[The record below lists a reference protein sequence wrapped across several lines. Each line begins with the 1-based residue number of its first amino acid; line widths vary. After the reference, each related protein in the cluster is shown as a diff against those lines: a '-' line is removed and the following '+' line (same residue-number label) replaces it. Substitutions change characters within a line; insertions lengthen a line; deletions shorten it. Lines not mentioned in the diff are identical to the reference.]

1 MKLVLILVIFSLLPF
16 AFADVKSNVSQ
27 ATTAFE
33 NSDLETASSSIISIF
48 DWNLITRISAVLLGV
63 VIICLIV
70 LRLMNLIT
78 KPRIN
83 RKKALKE
90 KEDSEF
96 KKIFSK
102 QEQILESLKNKLGKE

>member
-1 MKLVLILVIFSLLPF
+1 MKLVLILIIFSLLPF
-16 AFADVKSNVSQ
+16 AVADVKSNVSQ

-33 NSDLETASSSIISIF
+33 NSDLETASSSIMSIF
-48 DWNLITRISAVLLGV
+48 DWSLIMRLSAVILGV

-83 RKKALKE
+83 RKKAKKE

-102 QEQILESLKNKLGKE
+102 QEQLLESLKNKLGK

>member
-1 MKLVLILVIFSLLPF
+1 MKLIVILIIFLLLPF
-16 AFADVKSNVSQ
+16 TFADVKTNVAQ
-27 ATTAFE
+27 ATTALE
-33 NSDLETASSSIISIF
+33 NSDLELASSSIISIF
-48 DWNLITRISAVLLGV
+48 DWSLITRISAVLLGV

-83 RKKALKE
+83 RKIAKKE
-90 KEDSEF
+90 KEDAEF
-96 KKIFSK
+96 KIIFSK

>member
-1 MKLVLILVIFSLLPF
+1 MKLVIILVIFLFLPF

-27 ATTAFE
+27 ATTALE
-33 NSDLETASSSIISIF
+33 NLDLETASSSIMSIF
-48 DWNLITRISAVLLGV
+48 DWSLIMRLSAVILGV

-83 RKKALKE
+83 RKKSNKE
-90 KEDSEF
+90 KEDFEF

-102 QEQILESLKNKLGKE
+102 HEQILENLKNQLGKK

>member
-1 MKLVLILVIFSLLPF
+1 MKFVVFLIVVLFCSFS
-16 AFADVKSNVSQ
+16 FADVKEDIAQ
-27 ATTAFE
+27 ATTALE
-33 NSDLETASSSIISIF
+33 NADLELASSSIVSIF
-48 DWNLITRISAVLLGV
+48 DWSLITRISAVLLGV

-70 LRLMNLIT
+70 LRLMNMIT

-83 RKKALKE
+83 RKKARKE

-102 QEQILESLKNKLGKE
+102 KEQILESLKNKIRKE